1 MIKKERTRWK
11 KVQKKDLYLESNS
24 KVDGKG
30 GEEPSTNEQEKR
42 LTEKDAGRKK
52 LTKIWMRK
60 GKEP

>member
-1 MIKKERTRWK
+1 MIKKERTSWK
-11 KVQKKDLYLESNS
+11 KVQKKDLYRESNS

-30 GEEPSTNEQEKR
+30 GEPSINEQEKK

-52 LTKIWMRK
+52 LTKKWMRK